1 MDNKA
6 NGKGRL
12 IHADGDVYDGS
23 WKDDKA
29 HGYGIYSHL
38 DGARYMGNWK
48 EDKQH
53 GEGLETWPDGAK
65 YQGQYV
71 EGKKHGIG
79 CFTWADHS
87 TYTGNFIENNIEGEG
102 KFIPSS
108 QFLTIWQVYTTGL
121 TDVCTRVAGKIIK
134 WRATAFSSGRTAG
147 NMKANTSMIRRKEE
161 ERSTGKGK
169 LEANLS

>member
-1 MDNKA
+1 MRAELGDFIYDDVAFERKLGKREQRVTMILENSARYEGEWLVSTQTRQGKGIQVWPDGSMYEGYWMDNKA

-65 YQGQYV
+65 YQG
-71 EGKKHGIG
+71 
-79 CFTWADHS
+79 
-87 TYTGNFIENNIEGEG
+87 
-102 KFIPSS
+102 
-108 QFLTIWQVYTTGL
+108 
-121 TDVCTRVAGKIIK
+121 
-134 WRATAFSSGRTAG
+134 
-147 NMKANTSMIRRKEE
+147 
-161 ERSTGKGK
+161 
-169 LEANLS
+169 